1 MLLFL
6 LAAFAADPCADVAP
20 VYAGPPLH
28 APVEVAP
35 RAEGVVG
42 AVPPE
47 LAASFE
53 AVLDRFEQAK
63 APPHLSVALA
73 IPGVGTWSVER
84 HEGAPKALWWASVGK
99 MFTAATVLQLADE
112 GKLSLD
118 DPLSVYVAGFPHADR
133 VTIRQLLSHTSGVYS
148 FQADP
153 RLRRQPR
160 WHSPDEL
167 LAIGAKHGPTSCPG
181 VFWAY
186 SNTGYI
192 LLGKVIEAVDGRPY
206 EVAVRE
212 RLTPDSALTLL
223 PQKPAP
229 ADVVGP
235 LGTDGAA
242 PDPATP
248 WAAGDVW
255 GPAADVVHVLDDLL
269 DGRIVSQARLAEQRA
284 TLYPMGE
291 SGLSYGLGLMVFDV
305 PASDKPA
312 DTWIGHAG
320 GAPGVSAVVARSFRT
335 GATVGVAM
343 STLGADDNY
352 ASAVANTL
360 LALLP
365 ER

>member
-20 VYAGPPLH
+20 VYAGPPVH
-28 APVEVAP
+28 TPVDVVPREAPVE
-35 RAEGVVG
+35 GM
-42 AVPPE
+42 VPP
-47 LAASFE
+47 LVAASFD
-53 AVLDRFEQAK
+53 AVFDDFVEHL
-63 APPHLSVALA
+63 APVHLSVALA
-73 IPGVGTWSVER
+73 IPGVGAWSLEY

-118 DPLSVYVAGFPHADR
+118 DPLSAYVPDFPNADR
-133 VTIRQLLSHTSGVYS
+133 ITIRQLLSHTSGVYS

-167 LAIGAKHGPTSCPG
+167 VAIGAKHGPTSCPG

-186 SNTGYI
+186 SNTGYV

-206 EVAVRE
+206 EVAVRARTAPE
-212 RLTPDSALTLL
+212 SALRLL
-223 PQKPAP
+223 PAAPAP

-235 LGTDGAA
+235 IGTDGTA

-291 SGLSYGLGLMVFDV
+291 GGLYYGLGLMVFDV

-343 STLGADDNY
+343 STRGADDNY
-352 ASAVANTL
+352 ASALANAL